1 MKTIDFLKGDNAK
14 IVVALG
20 FFDSI
25 HVGHTIIINK
35 AQEIAKKHDADCA
48 VFTFTND
55 IDFLFGASSGLVLTY
70 DERIEKLSK
79 LSVDTVISTIFTKE
93 FSKISATEF
102 FNTLTKNF
110 EVKAVVCGKDYRFGY
125 KGLGDVNLLKN
136 LCKDKGI
143 CLHVIEDVS
152 HCGKRVST
160 TNIKELLLDGK
171 IEQANELLGESYS
184 ISGEVAHGR
193 AVGSQMGFPTA
204 NVIIPSEKAK
214 IKVGVYKTHVVL
226 DGKEYKCITNYGARP
241 TFSLDDVLTE
251 TYIDGFSGDLYGKNI
266 IVYFDAFI
274 RECIKFNDI
283 EELTNQLKLDLEKIR

>member
-1 MKTIDFLKGDNAK
+1 MKTIDFFKGDNSK

-25 HVGHTIIINK
+25 HVGHATIINK
-35 AQEIAKKHDADCA
+35 AKEIAKTHMVDCA
-48 VFTFTND
+48 VFTFAND
-55 IDFLFGASSGLVLTY
+55 IDSLFGESNGLVLTY

-79 LSVDTVISTIFTKE
+79 LSVNTVISTIFTNE
-93 FSKISATEF
+93 FSKISAAEF
-102 FNTLTKNF
+102 FNVLTNNF
-110 EVKAVVCGKDYRFGY
+110 QVKAVVCGKDYRFGH
-125 KGLGDVNLLKN
+125 KGLGDVNLLKD
-136 LCKDKGI
+136 LCEDKGI
-143 CLHVIEDVS
+143 CLSIVDDVS
-152 HCGKRVST
+152 YCGKRVST
-160 TNIKELLLDGK
+160 TNIKELLFDGR
-171 IEQANELLGESYS
+171 IEEANELLGESYS

-241 TFSLDDVLTE
+241 TFNLSDVLTE
-251 TYIDGFSGDLYGKNI
+251 TYIDGFNGDLYGKKI
-266 IVYFDAFI
+266 TVYFDSFI
-274 RECIKFNDI
+274 RECKKFNGI